1 MKLRQR
7 LPIGCIQ
14 PCLILLKFA
23 REAGRLFNGIDG
35 AWKTLAFLT
44 KQSK

>member
-1 MKLRQR
+1 MSEMM
-7 LPIGCIQ
+7 PIGCIQ
-14 PCLILLKFA
+14 PRLILLKFA
-23 REAGRLFNGIDG
+23 REAGRLFNGLDG